1 MNLLSQPD
9 IDITAEDAR
18 GRTPIDAA
26 CDIVPLLPFFN
37 VENLTVAQP
46 DLPESLTQ
54 HVRVVELLIDA
65 CGPGKKGF
73 NGRSVKLNG
82 RSVKIS
88 ALDVLIHRHPF
99 HLDAGSKEREFL
111 TSLRFMINDLFK
123 KDPMFRGD

>member
-1 MNLLSQPD
+1 M
-9 IDITAEDAR
+9 
-18 GRTPIDAA
+18 
-26 CDIVPLLPFFN
+26 
-37 VENLTVAQP
+37 
-46 DLPESLTQ
+46 
-54 HVRVVELLIDA
+54 RVVELFDA